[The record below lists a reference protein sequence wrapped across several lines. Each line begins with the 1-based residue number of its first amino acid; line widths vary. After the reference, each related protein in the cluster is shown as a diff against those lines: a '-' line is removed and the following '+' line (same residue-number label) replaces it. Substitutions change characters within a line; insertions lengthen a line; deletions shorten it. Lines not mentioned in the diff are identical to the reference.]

1 MKLKRWVGFVV
12 VYKSRSW
19 VVVILIKVLVV
30 LNIILGG
37 VGGNYLVIGYVIIY
51 ISILEVNYYNIGG
64 SVLVWFLI

>member
-1 MKLKRWVGFVV
+1 MV